1 MVSIWLKCNIL
12 YDPFYFFFQ
21 LVICQ
26 KIKKKMPGFDPA
38 TNDFFLS
45 FFKIASKK
53 LNPLFLTKS
62 HSSLQSLPASVS
74 LHVKC
79 SKLFPVQWKG
89 WDNKPQGL
97 QITSRSSAGSSSSV
111 SREPGTCGHLWERWR
126 QEQEGP
132 RAWTRRRL
140 REVYPGNRHRL
151 SHLYTRLSCLWAERP
166 RCKLFWSLSKL
177 SFWFEA
183 ELLLPRVG
191 GGLVCEQSARRVLI
205 FSLWHEPGGVGSVEN
220 CKVKTYC

>member
-21 LVICQ
+21 FVICQ

-53 LNPLFLTKS
+53 LNPLFLMKS

-74 LHVKC
+74 LHVKG

-89 WDNKPQGL
+89 WDNKLQGL

-132 RAWTRRRL
+132 RAWTRCRDTPCIADGFTLPSDSCPRGSVRFIL
-140 REVYPGNRHRL
+140 AIGTGSHTCTQGWAVFGLSARAASYFEVSASFAFDLRL
-151 SHLYTRLSCLWAERP
+151 SFYCHELGEALYAS
-166 RCKLFWSLSKL
+166 
-177 SFWFEA
+177 
-183 ELLLPRVG
+183 RVHG
-191 GGLVCEQSARRVLI
+191 GC
-205 FSLWHEPGGVGSVEN
+205 
-220 CKVKTYC
+220 